1 MISEIKFINNNS
13 LEKFRFK
20 TLFTKEPETIF
31 WIKKINKKDTLIDI
45 GANVGV
51 YSLFAGKNNIKTFSI
66 EPFQKNYKSLKQN
79 IRLNNLKNVKALNFA
94 ISNFKGK
101 AFFNDGGDTRHG
113 SSGGFISK
121 KKILKK
127 DKSINV
133 TTVDNLMK
141 TLKIKNNFHIK
152 IEIDK
157 DLIKLLKGFKKTIKN
172 KKLKS
177 VLIEVEKIE
186 KKEVMAFFKPF
197 MKVLNLEKI
206 VKNHSSNRRAKKNS
220 SIRNIIFSRK

>member
-20 TLFTKEPETIF
+20 TIFTKEPETIF

-51 YSLFAGKNNIKTFSI
+51 YSLYAGKNNIKTFSI

-79 IRLNNLKNVKALNFA
+79 IRLNNLKNVKALNLA

-101 AFFNDGGDTRHG
+101 AFFNDGGDARYG
-113 SSGGFISK
+113 SSGGFVSK
-121 KKILKK
+121 EKILKK
-127 DKSINV
+127 DKSIKV
-133 TTVDNLMK
+133 TTEDNLIK
-141 TLKIKNNFHIK
+141 ILKIKNNFHIK
-152 IEIDK
+152 IDIDK
-157 DLIKLLKGFKKTIKN
+157 DLIKLLKGFKETIKN
-172 KKLKS
+172 KNLKS

-186 KKEVMAFFKPF
+186 KKEVMAFFRPF

-206 VKNHSSNRRAKKNS
+206 VKNHSSNRRAKINS
-220 SIRNIIFSRK
+220 SIRNIIFFRK